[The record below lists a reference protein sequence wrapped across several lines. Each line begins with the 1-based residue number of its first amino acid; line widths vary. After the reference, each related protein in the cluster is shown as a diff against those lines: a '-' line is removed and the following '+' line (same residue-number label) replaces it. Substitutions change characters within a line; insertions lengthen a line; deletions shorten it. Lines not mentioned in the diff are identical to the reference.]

1 MKFLPMPDRGDL
13 NLYTNNVHTFIDN
26 DSKDRYIKNLKS
38 QPKDWKYRNKV
49 VTYKLN
55 SEFYRTLEFEKI
67 RWEESIVI
75 FGCSNVFGLGAALDE
90 TLPAQLSKLTGIP
103 TINMGAPGTSAHH
116 ALYNSAIL
124 KSNYPKPRAIVFGWT
139 SPNRCTLFRYPR
151 HTNKEFYVEN
161 CGAWTKDSSDLGK
174 AWFKFDSNIHVHIQL
189 TRIVAQQLWS
199 DTKYADFTS
208 FLSNMRFIPDC
219 KYFRII
225 DHGRDCSHPGEKTNL
240 KIAKYIASELNL

>member
-1 MKFLPMPDRGDL
+1 MKFIPVRDRGDHQDYINGSYAFL
-13 NLYTNNVHTFIDN
+13 DQ
-26 DSKDRYIKNLKS
+26 DSREKYKKNLKR
-38 QPKDWKYRNKV
+38 QPQNWKYRNKV

-103 TINMGAPGTSAHH
+103 TINMGVCGSSAHH

-124 KSNYPKPRAIVFGWT
+124 KQMYPKPRAVVFGWT
-139 SPNRCTLFRYPR
+139 SAERCTLFRY
-151 HTNKEFYVEN
+151 TQDKTSFIVEN
-161 CGAWTKDSSDLGK
+161 CGAWTEDSSDLGK
-174 AWFKFDSNIHVHIQL
+174 AWFKYNSNVHVHTQL

-199 DTKYADFTS
+199 DTKYADYTS
-208 FLSNMRFIPDC
+208 FPSNMRFIPDC

-240 KIAKYIASELNL
+240 EIAKYIASELNL